1 MKKLIACAL
10 IFTMCIAGFAAC
22 SNENP
27 DSDATPTNTVDPNGA
42 DNSEDTVSDLTSAK
56 NYLNMMY
63 KDSTEATPADYK
75 VVGVVN
81 IGGVLFNVDWSVDH
95 ESVKVVPGSDKMVT
109 IDVDDKNPE
118 EVTYTLTATISDDKG
133 GKESLSFVHRVPAA
147 IIIDSGM
154 SYADIVD
161 AAYSLEEGLA
171 MEDTFRLYGTV
182 TKIDTPYSADYK
194 NITVTIA
201 IDGKED
207 KPIQC
212 YRLKGDGVENLAV
225 GDKITVEGVIKNYKG
240 TIEFDAGCVFL
251 GMGEQIDQ
259 SQLLEAA
266 YALEEGLAMTEPCMM
281 KGVITKVD
289 TPYSADYKNITVTI
303 VVDGNEEKPIMCYRL
318 KGDGAEALAV
328 GDEIAVFG
336 TIKNYKGTIE
346 FDAGCV
352 LIDAK
357 AFADAKVAVAAYALE
372 DGIALTEAKTLT
384 GVITSVDTV
393 YSADY
398 KNVTVTIVVGGLTDY
413 PIQCYRLKGDGA
425 DTIGVGDTITV
436 TGTLKNYK
444 GTIEFDAG
452 CSLDAVVKG
461 N

>member
-1 MKKLIACAL
+1 MKKIIACAL

-27 DSDATPTNTVDPNGA
+27 DADVTPTTTVNPDGT
-42 DNSEDTVSDLTSAK
+42 DNQDNAVSDLTAAK

-63 KDSTEATPADYK
+63 KDSIEATPSDYK
-75 VVGVVN
+75 VVGAVN
-81 IGGVLFNVDWSVDH
+81 IGGVLFNVDWTVDH
-95 ESVKVVPGSDKMVT
+95 ESVKIVPGDDKMVT
-109 IDVDDKNPE
+109 IDVDEKNPE

-133 GKESLSFVHRVPAA
+133 GKETLSFVHRVPAA

-161 AAYSLEEGLA
+161 AAYSLEAGLA
-171 MEDTFRLYGTV
+171 MEDTFRLYGTI
-182 TKIDTPYSADYK
+182 TKIDTPWSADYK
-194 NITVTIA
+194 NITVTIT

-207 KPIQC
+207 KPIMC
-212 YRLKGDGVENLAV
+212 YRLQGDGAENLAV

-240 TIEFDAGCVFL
+240 TIEFDAGCTFL

-259 SQLLEAA
+259 SKLLEAA
-266 YALEEGLAMTEPCMM
+266 YALEEGLAMTEPCIM
-281 KGVITKVD
+281 KGIISKID
-289 TPYSADYKNITVTI
+289 TPWSADYKNITVTI
-303 VVDGNEEKPIMCYRL
+303 VVDGKEDKPIMCYRL
-318 KGDGAEALAV
+318 KGDGADTLAV

-352 LIDAK
+352 LIEAS

-372 DGIALTEAKTLT
+372 EGIALTEAKTLT
-384 GVITSVDTV
+384 GVITSVDTA

-413 PIQCYRLKGDGA
+413 PIQCFRLKGDGA
-425 DTIGVGDTITV
+425 DTIGVGDKITV
-436 TGTLKNYK
+436 TGILKNYK
-444 GTIEFDAG
+444 GTIEFDSG
-452 CSLDAVVKG
+452 CNLDAIVK
-461 N
+461 